1 MPLSSGTFTRDY
13 DYTADRDAGDPT
25 NKISATKVDADF
37 DQIAA
42 ALSLALYRDG
52 QATAT
57 ANIPMGGYKFTGLA
71 TSASA
76 RTDSVSAGI
85 VQDGKLNWVD
95 GGGTADAI
103 TATYSPAITALV
115 DGQLCCVRATA
126 ANATTTPTFSPNG
139 LTARTIVKQGG
150 TALLAGD
157 IHGDGHE
164 LILRYDLT
172 NTRWELINPHGL
184 NFPAGT
190 ASLPGVSFDSD
201 TNTGFYL
208 SAADTLAV
216 TTAGVNRWTFFPG
229 GALTAAGSYP
239 IRPGD
244 GTVSFPGFAFAADT
258 DNGFYRTGENAWS
271 AATGGAQSFGLTTTA
286 LTMATGID
294 LILDSGQ
301 PDSVYS
307 AGFRGA
313 PVIDG
318 NSAYAFPL
326 ADAGKTI
333 YHNEAGTRTWTI
345 PANASVAHPI
355 GTVFVLDNTGN
366 SGAAGTITLA
376 ITTDTLRRGD
386 GTAGTGS
393 RTIVASQ
400 VAVVRKV
407 ASTEWVITGS
417 FS

>member
-52 QATAT
+52 QAAAT
-57 ANIPMGGYKFTGLA
+57 ANIPMGGFKFTGLA

-126 ANATTTPTFSPNG
+126 ANATTTPTFAPNG

-172 NTRWELINPHGL
+172 NTRWELLNPHSVTLPNGS
-184 NFPAGT
+184 
-190 ASLPGVSFDSD
+190 ASLPSISFDGD
-201 TNTGFYL
+201 
-208 SAADTLAV
+208 ADTGIYFDGTLP
-216 TTAGVNRWTFFPG
+216 RMCFG
-229 GALTAAGSYP
+229 GSNVAWWNATSFNP
-239 IRPGD
+239 SICRVGD
-244 GTVSFPGFAFAADT
+244 GSVSLPALAFAADT
-258 DNGFYRTGENAWS
+258 DNGFYRTGANAWS

-286 LTMATGID
+286 MTMGSGID
-294 LILDSGQ
+294 LILDSDQ

-326 ADAGKTI
+326 ADSGKTI

-355 GTVFVLDNTGN
+355 GTVFILDNTGN
-366 SGAAGTITLA
+366 SGSAGTITLA
-376 ITTDTLRRGD
+376 ITSDTLRRGD

-393 RTIVASQ
+393 RTIAASQ
-400 VAVVRKV
+400 VAVIRKV
-407 ASTEWVITGS
+407 ASTEWIITGS